1 MSSNLNSNLLRF
13 HCAHPNVQCTYSFQ
27 HDLQWVVALDGAF
40 RQTLLHFL
48 IVAGFACI
56 SSKSEPHF
64 LRPPSLL
71 HSWAVRLYGLWSL
84 KNRKKSPNY
93 PKFCIRILRYQMIVL
108 KIHVGCGASLLG
120 TSGLMILDQLYYP
133 LSYLNIL

>member
-1 MSSNLNSNLLRF
+1 MLTFSDCLKGKFTVTFWEKFISILETRVNTRDF
-13 HCAHPNVQCTYSFQ
+13 TVCTMYVHSCQ

-71 HSWAVRLYGLWSL
+71 HSWAVRL
-84 KNRKKSPNY
+84 
-93 PKFCIRILRYQMIVL
+93 
-108 KIHVGCGASLLG
+108 
-120 TSGLMILDQLYYP
+120 
-133 LSYLNIL
+133 